1 MNNDESFPLSETLGP
16 KKKNFDESVEATDK
30 SGLEYLI
37 QDVDC
42 DTVHLVI
49 PRKKAKKNNF
59 VSNQKEN
66 AFVTR

>member
-16 KKKNFDESVEATDK
+16 KTKNIDESIEAPDK

-49 PRKKAKKNNF
+49 PPKKKAKKNNF
-59 VSNQKEN
+59 VSN
-66 AFVTR
+66 